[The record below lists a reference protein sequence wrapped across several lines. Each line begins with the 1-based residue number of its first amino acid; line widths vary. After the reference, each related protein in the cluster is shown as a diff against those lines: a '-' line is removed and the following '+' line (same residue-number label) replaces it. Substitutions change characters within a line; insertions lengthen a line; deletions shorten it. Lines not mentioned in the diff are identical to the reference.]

1 MLAQAC
7 MWKYGTIGLLSLI
20 LSFGLTAQAQT
31 DSIPTT
37 GFAAF
42 DESGVFHPYKFNRHP
57 VGDDEIKIEI
67 LYSGICHS
75 DLHNVHGDWRK
86 EEYPMVPGHEIA
98 GRVVAVGKN
107 VSKFKVG
114 DYAGV
119 GCIINSCHEC
129 DFCLNGQEHYCS
141 ESVSTYHDHD
151 PYHDNEP
158 TQGGYA
164 DNIVVSQD
172 YAISIPANADM
183 KRVAP
188 LLCAGITTY
197 SPIKYAGVKSGDKV
211 GVAGFGGLG
220 SMAVKYL
227 TSLGA
232 DVTVFDI
239 SDDKQEEA
247 RNMGVSRYVNV
258 NDKGEMDSIA
268 NEFDFIIST
277 IPSAYDPM
285 TYMKMLKWNGQMC
298 IVGIPAAKD
307 MPQLSMRS
315 FIGMANRRLFG
326 SRIGSIGETQ
336 EMMDYS
342 VAHGIYPDVEVIK
355 ADADIITNAYD
366 KVKNG
371 EVKFRY
377 VIDMSTIEK

>member
-1 MLAQAC
+1 MKLYS
-7 MWKYGTIGLLSLI
+7 KILLLISLSSLSLN
-20 LSFGLTAQAQT
+20 LYAQT
-31 DSIPTT
+31 DSIPTR

-42 DESGVFHPYKFNRHP
+42 DESGVFHPYKFNRHA
-57 VGDDEIKIEI
+57 VGDDEIRIDI

-98 GRVVAVGKN
+98 GRVVAVGKD
-107 VSKFKVG
+107 VTKFKVG

-119 GCIINSCHEC
+119 GCIINSCHVC
-129 DFCLNGQEHYCS
+129 DYCLNGQEHYCS

-158 TQGGYA
+158 TQGGYS

-172 YAISIPANADM
+172 YAVAIPANADM
-183 KRVAP
+183 EKVAP

-197 SPIKYAGVKSGDKV
+197 SPIKYACVKSGDKV

-227 TSLGA
+227 KALGA

-239 SDDKQEEA
+239 SEDKREA
-247 RNMGVSRYVNV
+247 AKEMGASRYVNV
-258 NDKGEMDSIA
+258 NDSSAMASIA

-298 IVGIPAAKD
+298 IVGIPSAKD

-342 VAHGIYPDVEVIK
+342 VTHGIYPDVEVIK
-355 ADADIITNAYD
+355 ADADLITDAYE

-371 EVKFRY
+371 EVTFRY
-377 VIDMSTIEK
+377 VIDMSTLEK

>member
-1 MLAQAC
+1 MKLYS
-7 MWKYGTIGLLSLI
+7 KILLLISLSS
-20 LSFGLTAQAQT
+20 LSFNLYAQT
-31 DSIPTT
+31 DSIPTH

-42 DESGVFHPYKFNRHP
+42 DESGVFHPYEFNRHA
-57 VGDDEIKIEI
+57 VGDDEIQIEI

-98 GRVVAVGKN
+98 GRVVAVGKD
-107 VSKFKVG
+107 VTKFKVG

-119 GCIINSCHEC
+119 GCIINSCHVC
-129 DFCLNGQEHYCS
+129 DYCLNGQEHYCS

-158 TQGGYA
+158 TQGGYS

-172 YAISIPANADM
+172 YAIAIPANADM
-183 KRVAP
+183 EKVAP

-220 SMAVKYL
+220 NMAVKYL
-227 TSLGA
+227 KALGA

-239 SDDKQEEA
+239 SEDKREA
-247 RNMGVSRYVNV
+247 AKEMGASRYVNV
-258 NDKGEMDSIA
+258 NDSTAMASIA

-298 IVGIPAAKD
+298 IVGIPSAKD
-307 MPQLSMRS
+307 MPQISMRS

-355 ADADIITNAYD
+355 ADADLITDAYE
-366 KVKNG
+366 KVKKG

-377 VIDMSTIEK
+377 VIDMSTLEK

>member
-1 MLAQAC
+1 MKLYS
-7 MWKYGTIGLLSLI
+7 KILLLISLSS
-20 LSFGLTAQAQT
+20 LSFNLYAQT
-31 DSIPTT
+31 DSIPTH

-42 DESGVFHPYKFNRHP
+42 DESGVFHPYEFNRHA
-57 VGDDEIKIEI
+57 VGDDEIQIEI
-67 LYSGICHS
+67 RYSGICHS

-98 GRVVAVGKN
+98 GRVVAVGKD
-107 VSKFKVG
+107 VTKFKVG

-119 GCIINSCHEC
+119 GCIINSCHVC
-129 DFCLNGQEHYCS
+129 DYCLNGQEHYCS

-158 TQGGYA
+158 TQGGYS

-172 YAISIPANADM
+172 YAIAIPANADM
-183 KRVAP
+183 EKVAP

-220 SMAVKYL
+220 NMAVKYL
-227 TSLGA
+227 KALGA

-239 SDDKQEEA
+239 SENKREA
-247 RNMGVSRYVNV
+247 AKEMGASRYVNV
-258 NDKGEMDSIA
+258 NDSAAMASIA

-298 IVGIPAAKD
+298 IVGIPSAKD

-355 ADADIITNAYD
+355 ADADLITDAYE

-377 VIDMSTIEK
+377 VIDMSTLEK

>member
-1 MLAQAC
+1 M
-7 MWKYGTIGLLSLI
+7 
-20 LSFGLTAQAQT
+20 
-31 DSIPTT
+31 
-37 GFAAF
+37 
-42 DESGVFHPYKFNRHP
+42 FHPYKFNRHT
-57 VGDDEIKIEI
+57 VGDDEIRIEI

-98 GRVVAVGKN
+98 GRVVAVGKD
-107 VSKFKVG
+107 VTKFKVD

-119 GCIINSCHEC
+119 GCIINSCHVC
-129 DFCLNGQEHYCS
+129 DYCLNGQEHYCS

-158 TQGGYA
+158 TQGGYS

-172 YAISIPANADM
+172 YAIAIPANADM
-183 KRVAP
+183 EKVAP

-220 SMAVKYL
+220 NMAVKYL
-227 TSLGA
+227 KALGA

-239 SDDKQEEA
+239 SEDKREA
-247 RNMGVSRYVNV
+247 AKEMGASRYVNV
-258 NDKGEMDSIA
+258 NDSAAMASIA

-285 TYMKMLKWNGQMC
+285 AYMKMLKWNGQMC
-298 IVGIPAAKD
+298 IVGIPSAKD

-355 ADADIITNAYD
+355 ADADLITDAYE

-371 EVKFRY
+371 DVKFRY
-377 VIDMSTIEK
+377 VIDMSTLEK

>member
-1 MLAQAC
+1 MKLYS
-7 MWKYGTIGLLSLI
+7 KILLLISLSS
-20 LSFGLTAQAQT
+20 LSFNLYAQT
-31 DSIPTT
+31 DSIPTH

-42 DESGVFHPYKFNRHP
+42 DESGVFHSYEFNRHA
-57 VGDDEIKIEI
+57 VGDDEIQIEI
-67 LYSGICHS
+67 LYSSICHS

-98 GRVVAVGKN
+98 GRVVAVGKD
-107 VSKFKVG
+107 VTKFKVG

-119 GCIINSCHEC
+119 GCIINSCHVC
-129 DFCLNGQEHYCS
+129 DYCLNGQEHYCS

-158 TQGGYA
+158 TQGGYS

-172 YAISIPANADM
+172 YAIAIPANADM
-183 KRVAP
+183 EKVAP

-220 SMAVKYL
+220 NMAVKYL
-227 TSLGA
+227 KALGA

-239 SDDKQEEA
+239 SDDKREA
-247 RNMGVSRYVNV
+247 AKEMGASRYVNV
-258 NDKGEMDSIA
+258 HDSAAMASIA

-298 IVGIPAAKD
+298 IVGIPSAKD

-355 ADADIITNAYD
+355 ADADLITDAYE

-377 VIDMSTIEK
+377 VIDMSTLEK

>member
-1 MLAQAC
+1 MKLYS
-7 MWKYGTIGLLSLI
+7 KILLLTSLSSLSLN
-20 LSFGLTAQAQT
+20 LYAQT
-31 DSIPTT
+31 DSIPTH

-42 DESGVFHPYKFNRHP
+42 DESGVFHPYKFNRHA
-57 VGDDEIKIEI
+57 VGDDEIQIEI

-98 GRVVAVGKN
+98 GRVVAVGKD
-107 VSKFKVG
+107 VTKFKVG

-119 GCIINSCHEC
+119 GCIINSCHVC
-129 DFCLNGQEHYCS
+129 DYCLNGQEHYCS

-158 TQGGYA
+158 TQGGYS

-172 YAISIPANADM
+172 YAIAIPANANM
-183 KRVAP
+183 EKVAP

-220 SMAVKYL
+220 NMAVKYL
-227 TSLGA
+227 KAIGA

-239 SDDKQEEA
+239 SEDKRKAAKE
-247 RNMGVSRYVNV
+247 MGASRYVNV
-258 NDKGEMDSIA
+258 NDSTAMASIA

-298 IVGIPAAKD
+298 IVGIPSAKD

-315 FIGMANRRLFG
+315 FIGMANRRLLG

-342 VAHGIYPDVEVIK
+342 VTHGIYPDVEVIK
-355 ADADIITNAYD
+355 ADADLITNAYE

-377 VIDMSTIEK
+377 VIDMSTLEK

>member
-1 MLAQAC
+1 MKLYS
-7 MWKYGTIGLLSLI
+7 KILLLISLSSLSLN
-20 LSFGLTAQAQT
+20 LYAQT
-31 DSIPTT
+31 DSIPTH

-42 DESGVFHPYKFNRHP
+42 DESGVFHPYEFNRHA
-57 VGDDEIKIEI
+57 VGDDEIQIAI

-98 GRVVAVGKN
+98 GRVVAIGKD
-107 VSKFKVG
+107 VTKFKVG
-114 DYAGV
+114 DYAGI
-119 GCIINSCHEC
+119 GCIINSCHVC
-129 DFCLNGQEHYCS
+129 DYCLNGQEHYCS

-151 PYHDNEP
+151 PYHNNEP
-158 TQGGYA
+158 TQGGYS

-172 YAISIPANADM
+172 YAIAIPANADM
-183 KRVAP
+183 EKVAP

-220 SMAVKYL
+220 NMAVKYL
-227 TSLGA
+227 KALGA

-239 SDDKQEEA
+239 SEDKREA
-247 RNMGVSRYVNV
+247 AKKMGASRYVNV
-258 NDKGEMDSIA
+258 NDSAAIASIA

-298 IVGIPAAKD
+298 IVGIPSAKD

-355 ADADIITNAYD
+355 ADADLITDAYE

-377 VIDMSTIEK
+377 VIDMSTLEK

>member
-1 MLAQAC
+1 MKLYS
-7 MWKYGTIGLLSLI
+7 KILLLLSLSI
-20 LSFGLTAQAQT
+20 LSFDLYAQA
-31 DSIPTT
+31 DSIPTH

-42 DESGVFHPYKFNRHP
+42 DESGVFHPYKFNRHA
-57 VGDDEIKIEI
+57 VGDDEIQIEI
-67 LYSGICHS
+67 MYSGICHS

-98 GRVVAVGKN
+98 GRVVAVGKD
-107 VSKFKVG
+107 VTKFNVG

-119 GCIINSCHEC
+119 GCVINSCHVC
-129 DFCLNGQEHYCS
+129 DYCLNGQEHYCS
-141 ESVSTYHDHD
+141 ESVSTYLDHD
-151 PYHDNEP
+151 PYHNNEP
-158 TQGGYA
+158 TQGGYS

-172 YAISIPANADM
+172 YAIAIPANADM
-183 KRVAP
+183 EKVAP

-220 SMAVKYL
+220 NMAVKYL
-227 TSLGA
+227 KALGA

-239 SDDKQEEA
+239 SEDKREA
-247 RNMGVSRYVNV
+247 AKEMGASRYVNV
-258 NDKGEMDSIA
+258 NDSTAMASIA

-277 IPSAYDPM
+277 IPSDYDPM

-298 IVGIPAAKD
+298 IVGIPSAKD

-355 ADADIITNAYD
+355 ADADLITDAYE

-377 VIDMSTIEK
+377 VIDMSTLEK

>member
-1 MLAQAC
+1 MNNKLVTAAFLA
-7 MWKYGTIGLLSLI
+7 LVSLTNAAA
-20 LSFGLTAQAQT
+20 FAQNY
-31 DSIPTT
+31 SIPTK

-42 DESGVFHPYKFNRHP
+42 DESGVFHPYQFNRHA
-57 VGDDEIKIEI
+57 VGDDEIQIEI

-75 DLHNVHGDWRK
+75 DLHNVHGDWKK

-98 GRVVAVGKN
+98 GKVTAVGKN
-107 VSKFKVG
+107 VTKFKKG

-129 DFCLNGQEHYCS
+129 DYCKEGLEHYCS
-141 ESVSTYHDHD
+141 NTVSTYHDHD
-151 PYHDNEP
+151 PYHNNEH
-158 TQGGYA
+158 TQGGYS
-164 DNIVVSQD
+164 DNIVVSQN
-172 YAISIPANADM
+172 YAIKIPDNALLE
-183 KRVAP
+183 KVAP

-197 SPIKYAGVKSGDKV
+197 SPIKYAGVKAGDKTA
-211 GVAGFGGLG
+211 VAGFGGLG
-220 SMAVKYL
+220 HMAVKYL
-227 TSLGA
+227 RELGA

-239 SDDKQEEA
+239 TEDKRDDALK
-247 RNMGVSRYVNV
+247 MGASRYVNI
-258 NDKGEMDSIA
+258 NNPGEADDLD
-268 NEFDFIIST
+268 NTFDFIIST

-285 TYMKMLKWNGQMC
+285 EYMKRLKWNGQMC
-298 IVGIPAAKD
+298 IVGIPSAKD
-307 MPQLSMRS
+307 MPQISMRS

-342 VAHGIYPDVEVIK
+342 VKHGLYPDVEIIK
-355 ADADIITNAYD
+355 ADAEAITEAYE

-377 VIDMSTIEK
+377 VIDMKTIK

>member
-1 MLAQAC
+1 MKLYS
-7 MWKYGTIGLLSLI
+7 KILLLISLSSLSLN
-20 LSFGLTAQAQT
+20 LYAQT
-31 DSIPTT
+31 DSIPTH

-42 DESGVFHPYKFNRHP
+42 DESGVFHPYEFNRHA
-57 VGDDEIKIEI
+57 VGDDEIQVEI

-98 GRVVAVGKN
+98 GRVVAVGKD
-107 VSKFKVG
+107 VTKFKVG

-119 GCIINSCHEC
+119 GCIINSCHVC
-129 DFCLNGQEHYCS
+129 DYCLNGQEHYCS

-158 TQGGYA
+158 TQGGYS

-172 YAISIPANADM
+172 YAIAIPANADM
-183 KRVAP
+183 EKVAP

-220 SMAVKYL
+220 NMAVKYL
-227 TSLGA
+227 KALGA

-239 SDDKQEEA
+239 SEDKREA
-247 RNMGVSRYVNV
+247 AKEMGASRYVNV
-258 NDKGEMDSIA
+258 NDSAAMASIA

-285 TYMKMLKWNGQMC
+285 TYMKMLKWDGQMC
-298 IVGIPAAKD
+298 IVGIPSAKD

-342 VAHGIYPDVEVIK
+342 VAHCIYPDVEVIK
-355 ADADIITNAYD
+355 ADADLITDAYE

-377 VIDMSTIEK
+377 VIDMSTLEK

>member
-1 MLAQAC
+1 MKLYS
-7 MWKYGTIGLLSLI
+7 KILLLTSLSS
-20 LSFGLTAQAQT
+20 LSFNLYAQT
-31 DSIPTT
+31 DSIPTH

-42 DESGVFHPYKFNRHP
+42 DESGVFHPYKFNRHA
-57 VGDDEIKIEI
+57 VGDDEIQIEI
-67 LYSGICHS
+67 MYSGICHS

-98 GRVVAVGKN
+98 GRVVAVGKD
-107 VSKFKVG
+107 VTKFKVG

-119 GCIINSCHEC
+119 GCIINSCHVC
-129 DFCLNGQEHYCS
+129 DYCLNGQEHYCS

-158 TQGGYA
+158 TQGGYS

-172 YAISIPANADM
+172 YAIAIPANADM
-183 KRVAP
+183 EKVAP

-227 TSLGA
+227 KALGA

-239 SDDKQEEA
+239 SEDKREA
-247 RNMGVSRYVNV
+247 AKEMGASRYVNV
-258 NDKGEMDSIA
+258 NDSAAMASIA

-298 IVGIPAAKD
+298 IVGIPSAKD

-342 VAHGIYPDVEVIK
+342 VARGIYPDVEVIK
-355 ADADIITNAYD
+355 ADADLITDAYE

-377 VIDMSTIEK
+377 VIDMSTLEK

>member
-1 MLAQAC
+1 MKLYS
-7 MWKYGTIGLLSLI
+7 KILLLISLSS
-20 LSFGLTAQAQT
+20 LSFNLYAQT
-31 DSIPTT
+31 DSIPTH

-42 DESGVFHPYKFNRHP
+42 DESGVFHPYEFNRHA
-57 VGDDEIKIEI
+57 VGDDEIQIEI

-98 GRVVAVGKN
+98 GRVVAVGKD
-107 VSKFKVG
+107 VTKFKVG

-119 GCIINSCHEC
+119 GCIINSCHVC
-129 DFCLNGQEHYCS
+129 DYCLNGQEHYCS

-158 TQGGYA
+158 TQGGYS

-172 YAISIPANADM
+172 YAIAIPANADM
-183 KRVAP
+183 EKVAP

-220 SMAVKYL
+220 NMAVKYL
-227 TSLGA
+227 KALGA

-239 SDDKQEEA
+239 SEDKREA
-247 RNMGVSRYVNV
+247 AKEMGASRYVNV
-258 NDKGEMDSIA
+258 NDTAAMAAIA

-298 IVGIPAAKD
+298 IVGIPSAKD

-355 ADADIITNAYD
+355 ADADLITDAYE

-377 VIDMSTIEK
+377 VIDMSTLEK

>member
-1 MLAQAC
+1 MKLYS
-7 MWKYGTIGLLSLI
+7 KILLLISLSS
-20 LSFGLTAQAQT
+20 LSFNLYAQT
-31 DSIPTT
+31 DSIPTH

-42 DESGVFHPYKFNRHP
+42 DESGVFHPYEFNRHA
-57 VGDDEIKIEI
+57 VGDDEIQIAI

-98 GRVVAVGKN
+98 GRVVAVGKD
-107 VSKFKVG
+107 VTKFKVG

-119 GCIINSCHEC
+119 GCIINSCHVC
-129 DFCLNGQEHYCS
+129 DYCLNGQEHYCS

-158 TQGGYA
+158 TQGGYS

-172 YAISIPANADM
+172 YAIAIPANADM
-183 KRVAP
+183 EKVAP

-220 SMAVKYL
+220 NMAVKYL
-227 TSLGA
+227 KALGA

-239 SDDKQEEA
+239 SEDKREA
-247 RNMGVSRYVNV
+247 AKEMGASRYVNV
-258 NDKGEMDSIA
+258 NDSGAMASIA

-298 IVGIPAAKD
+298 IVGIPSAKD

-355 ADADIITNAYD
+355 ADADLITDAYE

-377 VIDMSTIEK
+377 VIDMSTLEK

>member
-1 MLAQAC
+1 MKLYS
-7 MWKYGTIGLLSLI
+7 KILLLISLSS
-20 LSFGLTAQAQT
+20 LSFNLYAQT
-31 DSIPTT
+31 DSIPTH

-42 DESGVFHPYKFNRHP
+42 DESGVFHPYKFNRHA
-57 VGDDEIKIEI
+57 VGDDEIQIEI

-98 GRVVAVGKN
+98 GRVVAAGKD
-107 VSKFKVG
+107 VTKFKVG

-119 GCIINSCHEC
+119 GCIINSCHVC
-129 DFCLNGQEHYCS
+129 DYCLNGQEHYCS

-158 TQGGYA
+158 TQGGYS

-172 YAISIPANADM
+172 YAIAIPANADM
-183 KRVAP
+183 EKVAP

-220 SMAVKYL
+220 NMAVKYL
-227 TSLGA
+227 KALGA

-239 SDDKQEEA
+239 SEDKREA
-247 RNMGVSRYVNV
+247 AKEMGASRYVNV
-258 NDKGEMDSIA
+258 NDSAAMASIA

-298 IVGIPAAKD
+298 IVGIPSAKD

-355 ADADIITNAYD
+355 ADADLITDAYE

-377 VIDMSTIEK
+377 VIDMSTLEK

>member
-1 MLAQAC
+1 MKLYS
-7 MWKYGTIGLLSLI
+7 KILLLISLSS
-20 LSFGLTAQAQT
+20 LSFNLYAQT
-31 DSIPTT
+31 DCIPTH

-42 DESGVFHPYKFNRHP
+42 DESGVFHPYKFNRHA
-57 VGDDEIKIEI
+57 VGDDEIRIEI

-98 GRVVAVGKN
+98 GRVVAVGKD
-107 VSKFKVG
+107 VTKFKVG

-119 GCIINSCHEC
+119 GCIINSCHVC
-129 DFCLNGQEHYCS
+129 DYCLNGQEHYCS

-158 TQGGYA
+158 TQGGYS

-172 YAISIPANADM
+172 YAIAIPANADM
-183 KRVAP
+183 EKVAP

-197 SPIKYAGVKSGDKV
+197 SPIKYAGVKSGNKV

-220 SMAVKYL
+220 NMAVKYL
-227 TSLGA
+227 KALGA

-239 SDDKQEEA
+239 SEDKREA
-247 RNMGVSRYVNV
+247 AKEMGASRYVNV
-258 NDKGEMDSIA
+258 NDSAAMASIA

-277 IPSAYDPM
+277 IPSAYYPM

-298 IVGIPAAKD
+298 IVGIPSAKD

-355 ADADIITNAYD
+355 ADADLITDAYE

-377 VIDMSTIEK
+377 VIDMSTLEK

>member
-1 MLAQAC
+1 MKLYS
-7 MWKYGTIGLLSLI
+7 KILLLISLSS
-20 LSFGLTAQAQT
+20 LSFNLYAQT
-31 DSIPTT
+31 DCIPTH

-42 DESGVFHPYKFNRHP
+42 DESGVFHPYKFNRHA
-57 VGDDEIKIEI
+57 VGDDEIQIEI

-98 GRVVAVGKN
+98 GRVVAVGKD
-107 VSKFKVG
+107 VTKFKVG

-119 GCIINSCHEC
+119 GCIINSCHVC
-129 DFCLNGQEHYCS
+129 DYCLNGQEHYCS

-158 TQGGYA
+158 TQGGYS

-172 YAISIPANADM
+172 YAIAIPANADM
-183 KRVAP
+183 EKVAP

-197 SPIKYAGVKSGDKV
+197 SPIKYAGVKSGNKV

-220 SMAVKYL
+220 NMAVKYL
-227 TSLGA
+227 KALGA

-239 SDDKQEEA
+239 SEDKREA
-247 RNMGVSRYVNV
+247 AKEMGASRYVNV
-258 NDKGEMDSIA
+258 NDSSAMASIA

-298 IVGIPAAKD
+298 IVGIPSAKD

-355 ADADIITNAYD
+355 ADADLITDAYE

-377 VIDMSTIEK
+377 VIDMSTLEK

>member
-1 MLAQAC
+1 MKLYS
-7 MWKYGTIGLLSLI
+7 KILLLISLSSLSLN
-20 LSFGLTAQAQT
+20 LYAQT
-31 DSIPTT
+31 DGIPTH

-42 DESGVFHPYKFNRHP
+42 DESGVFHPYEFNRHA
-57 VGDDEIKIEI
+57 VGDDEIQIEI

-98 GRVVAVGKN
+98 GRVVAVGKD
-107 VSKFKVG
+107 VTKFKVG

-119 GCIINSCHEC
+119 GCIINSCHVC
-129 DFCLNGQEHYCS
+129 DYCLNGQEHYCS

-158 TQGGYA
+158 TQGGYS

-172 YAISIPANADM
+172 YAIAIPANADM
-183 KRVAP
+183 EKVAP

-220 SMAVKYL
+220 NMAVKYL
-227 TSLGA
+227 KALGA

-239 SDDKQEEA
+239 SEDKREA
-247 RNMGVSRYVNV
+247 AKEMGASRYVNV
-258 NDKGEMDSIA
+258 NDSAAMASIA

-298 IVGIPAAKD
+298 IVGIPSAKD

-355 ADADIITNAYD
+355 SDADLITDAYE

-377 VIDMSTIEK
+377 VIDMSTLEK

>member
-1 MLAQAC
+1 MKLYS
-7 MWKYGTIGLLSLI
+7 KILLLISLSSLSLN
-20 LSFGLTAQAQT
+20 LYAQT
-31 DSIPTT
+31 DSIPTH

-42 DESGVFHPYKFNRHP
+42 DESGVFHPYEFNRHA
-57 VGDDEIKIEI
+57 VGDDEIQIAI

-98 GRVVAVGKN
+98 GRVVAIGKD
-107 VSKFKVG
+107 VTKFKVG

-119 GCIINSCHEC
+119 GCIINSCHVC
-129 DFCLNGQEHYCS
+129 DYCLNGQEHYCS

-151 PYHDNEP
+151 PYHNNEP
-158 TQGGYA
+158 TQGGYS

-172 YAISIPANADM
+172 YAIAIPANADM
-183 KRVAP
+183 EKVAP

-220 SMAVKYL
+220 NMAVKYL
-227 TSLGA
+227 KAIGT

-239 SDDKQEEA
+239 SEDKREA
-247 RNMGVSRYVNV
+247 AKEMGASRYVNV
-258 NDKGEMDSIA
+258 NDSAAMASIA

-298 IVGIPAAKD
+298 IVGIPSAKD

-355 ADADIITNAYD
+355 ADADLITDAYD

-377 VIDMSTIEK
+377 VIDMSTLEK

>member
-1 MLAQAC
+1 MKLYS
-7 MWKYGTIGLLSLI
+7 KILLLISLSS
-20 LSFGLTAQAQT
+20 LSFNLYAQI
-31 DSIPTT
+31 DSIPTH

-42 DESGVFHPYKFNRHP
+42 DESGVFHPYEFNRHA
-57 VGDDEIKIEI
+57 VGDDEIQIEI

-98 GRVVAVGKN
+98 GRVVAVGKD
-107 VSKFKVG
+107 VTKFKVG

-119 GCIINSCHEC
+119 GCIINSCHVC
-129 DFCLNGQEHYCS
+129 DYCLNGQEHYCS

-158 TQGGYA
+158 TQGGYS

-172 YAISIPANADM
+172 YAIAIPANADM
-183 KRVAP
+183 EKVAP

-220 SMAVKYL
+220 NMAVKYL
-227 TSLGA
+227 KALGA

-239 SDDKQEEA
+239 SEDKRKAAKE
-247 RNMGVSRYVNV
+247 MGASRYVNV
-258 NDKGEMDSIA
+258 NDSAAMASIA

-298 IVGIPAAKD
+298 IVGIPSAKD

-355 ADADIITNAYD
+355 ADADLITDAYE

-377 VIDMSTIEK
+377 VIDMSTLEK

>member
-1 MLAQAC
+1 MKLYS
-7 MWKYGTIGLLSLI
+7 KILLLISLSS
-20 LSFGLTAQAQT
+20 LSFNLYAQT
-31 DSIPTT
+31 DSIPTH

-42 DESGVFHPYKFNRHP
+42 DESGVFHPYKFNRHA
-57 VGDDEIKIEI
+57 VGDDEIRIEI

-98 GRVVAVGKN
+98 GRVVAVGKD
-107 VSKFKVG
+107 VTKFKVG

-119 GCIINSCHEC
+119 GCIINSCHVC
-129 DFCLNGQEHYCS
+129 DYCLNGQEHYCS

-158 TQGGYA
+158 TQGGYS

-172 YAISIPANADM
+172 YAIAIPANADM
-183 KRVAP
+183 EKVAP

-220 SMAVKYL
+220 NMAVKYL
-227 TSLGA
+227 KALGA

-239 SDDKQEEA
+239 SEDKREA
-247 RNMGVSRYVNV
+247 AKEMGASRYVNV
-258 NDKGEMDSIA
+258 NDSAAMAAIA

-298 IVGIPAAKD
+298 IVGIPSAKD

-342 VAHGIYPDVEVIK
+342 VAHDIYPDVEVIK
-355 ADADIITNAYD
+355 ADADLITDAYE

-377 VIDMSTIEK
+377 VIDMSTLEK

>member
-1 MLAQAC
+1 MKLYS
-7 MWKYGTIGLLSLI
+7 KILLLISLSS
-20 LSFGLTAQAQT
+20 LSFNLYAQT
-31 DSIPTT
+31 DSIPTH

-42 DESGVFHPYKFNRHP
+42 DESGVFHPYEFNRHA
-57 VGDDEIKIEI
+57 VGDDEIQIEI

-98 GRVVAVGKN
+98 GRVVAVGKD
-107 VSKFKVG
+107 VTKFKVG

-119 GCIINSCHEC
+119 GCIINSCHVC
-129 DFCLNGQEHYCS
+129 DYCLNGQEHYCS

-158 TQGGYA
+158 TQGGYS

-172 YAISIPANADM
+172 YAIAIPANADM
-183 KRVAP
+183 EKVAP

-197 SPIKYAGVKSGDKV
+197 SPIKYADVKSGDKV

-220 SMAVKYL
+220 NMAVKYL
-227 TSLGA
+227 KALGA

-239 SDDKQEEA
+239 SEDKREA
-247 RNMGVSRYVNV
+247 AKEMGASRYVNV
-258 NDKGEMDSIA
+258 NDSAAMASIA

-298 IVGIPAAKD
+298 IVGIPSAKD

-355 ADADIITNAYD
+355 ADADLITDAYE

-377 VIDMSTIEK
+377 VIDMSTLEK

>member
-67 LYSGICHS
+67 FYSGICHS

-119 GCIINSCHEC
+119 GCIINSCHKC

-188 LLCAGITTY
+188 L
-197 SPIKYAGVKSGDKV
+197 
-211 GVAGFGGLG
+211 
-220 SMAVKYL
+220 
-227 TSLGA
+227 
-232 DVTVFDI
+232 
-239 SDDKQEEA
+239 
-247 RNMGVSRYVNV
+247 
-258 NDKGEMDSIA
+258 
-268 NEFDFIIST
+268 
-277 IPSAYDPM
+277 
-285 TYMKMLKWNGQMC
+285 
-298 IVGIPAAKD
+298 
-307 MPQLSMRS
+307 
-315 FIGMANRRLFG
+315 
-326 SRIGSIGETQ
+326 
-336 EMMDYS
+336 
-342 VAHGIYPDVEVIK
+342 
-355 ADADIITNAYD
+355 
-366 KVKNG
+366 
-371 EVKFRY
+371 
-377 VIDMSTIEK
+377 

>member
-1 MLAQAC
+1 MKLYSKILLLISLSSLSFNLYAQA
-7 MWKYGTIGLLSLI
+7 
-20 LSFGLTAQAQT
+20 
-31 DSIPTT
+31 DSIPTH

-42 DESGVFHPYKFNRHP
+42 DESGVFHPYKFNRHA
-57 VGDDEIKIEI
+57 VGDDEIQIEI

-86 EEYPMVPGHEIA
+86 EEYPMVPEHEIA
-98 GRVVAVGKN
+98 GRVVAVGKD
-107 VSKFKVG
+107 VTKFKVG

-119 GCIINSCHEC
+119 GCIINSCHVC
-129 DFCLNGQEHYCS
+129 DYCLNGQEHYCS

-158 TQGGYA
+158 TQGGYS

-172 YAISIPANADM
+172 YAIAIPSNADM
-183 KRVAP
+183 EKVAP

-220 SMAVKYL
+220 NMAVKYL
-227 TSLGA
+227 KALGA

-239 SDDKQEEA
+239 SEDKREA
-247 RNMGVSRYVNV
+247 AKEMGASRYVNV
-258 NDKGEMDSIA
+258 NDSAAMASIA

-298 IVGIPAAKD
+298 IVGIPSAKD

-355 ADADIITNAYD
+355 ADADLITDAYE

-377 VIDMSTIEK
+377 VIDMSTLEK

>member
-1 MLAQAC
+1 MKLYS
-7 MWKYGTIGLLSLI
+7 KILLLISLSSLSLN
-20 LSFGLTAQAQT
+20 LYAQT
-31 DSIPTT
+31 DSIPTH

-42 DESGVFHPYKFNRHP
+42 DESGVFHPYKFNRHT
-57 VGDDEIKIEI
+57 VGDDEIRIEI

-98 GRVVAVGKN
+98 GRVVAVGKD
-107 VSKFKVG
+107 VTKFKVG

-119 GCIINSCHEC
+119 GCIINSCHVC
-129 DFCLNGQEHYCS
+129 DYCLNGQEHYCS

-158 TQGGYA
+158 TQGGYS

-172 YAISIPANADM
+172 YAIAILANADM
-183 KRVAP
+183 EKVAP

-220 SMAVKYL
+220 NMAVKYL
-227 TSLGA
+227 KALGA

-239 SDDKQEEA
+239 SEDKREA
-247 RNMGVSRYVNV
+247 AKEMGASRYVNV
-258 NDKGEMDSIA
+258 NDSSAMASIA

-298 IVGIPAAKD
+298 IVGIPSAKD

-355 ADADIITNAYD
+355 ADADLITDAYE

-377 VIDMSTIEK
+377 VIDMSTLEK

>member
-1 MLAQAC
+1 MKLYS
-7 MWKYGTIGLLSLI
+7 KILLLISLSSLSLN
-20 LSFGLTAQAQT
+20 LYAQT
-31 DSIPTT
+31 DIIPTH

-42 DESGVFHPYKFNRHP
+42 DESGVFHPYEFNRHA
-57 VGDDEIKIEI
+57 VGDDEIQIAI

-98 GRVVAVGKN
+98 GRVVAIGKD
-107 VSKFKVG
+107 VTKFKVG

-119 GCIINSCHEC
+119 GCIINSCHVC
-129 DFCLNGQEHYCS
+129 DYCLNGQEHYCS

-151 PYHDNEP
+151 PYHNNEP
-158 TQGGYA
+158 TQGGYS

-172 YAISIPANADM
+172 YAIAIPANADM
-183 KRVAP
+183 EKVAP

-220 SMAVKYL
+220 NMAVKYL
-227 TSLGA
+227 KAIGT

-239 SDDKQEEA
+239 SEDKREA
-247 RNMGVSRYVNV
+247 AKEMGASRYVNV
-258 NDKGEMDSIA
+258 NDSAAMASIA

-298 IVGIPAAKD
+298 IVGIPSAKD

-355 ADADIITNAYD
+355 ADADLITDAYD

-377 VIDMSTIEK
+377 VIDMSTLEK